1 MGNLNMKQ
9 ADVVKAAFEGLVV
22 SDPESAVV
30 YLMGAQMPEDDARA
44 EVAKVLASIQFAE
57 KKEMLKDCLAD
68 VKLAFVDAIPDIDFD
83 ESIVKME
90 VKAMYTKDEETGEGT
105 WEVFDPRLL
114 LVGEEKWMST
124 KRTSSGSG
132 QGKSK
137 IPMPDALKEEFGSWK
152 GLLVSRYPEHPVEGR
167 SAPRELG
174 RLEDPDYLA
183 AKEASETTG

>member
-1 MGNLNMKQ
+1 MKQ
-9 ADVVKAAFEGLVV
+9 ADVVKKAFETLVQTNV
-22 SDPESAVV
+22 EAAVT
-30 YLMGAQMPEDDARA
+30 YLTGADMPEDEARA

-68 VKLAFVDAIPDIDFD
+68 VKLAFMDAIPDMDFD
-83 ESIVKME
+83 DAIAKLDVKI
-90 VKAMYTKDEETGEGT
+90 MYTKDEESGEGT

-137 IPMPDALKEEFGSWK
+137 VPMPEHLKEEFGNWK
-152 GLLVSRYPEHPVEGR
+152 GLLVSRYPDHPVEGR

-174 RLEDPDYLA
+174 RLKDEDYLA
-183 AKEASETTG
+183 AEAASEATD